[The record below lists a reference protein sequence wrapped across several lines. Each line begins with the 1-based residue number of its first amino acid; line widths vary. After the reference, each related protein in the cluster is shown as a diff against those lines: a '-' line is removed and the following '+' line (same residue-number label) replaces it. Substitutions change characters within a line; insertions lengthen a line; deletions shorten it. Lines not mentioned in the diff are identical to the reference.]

1 MAPNLSLFAVNA
13 ILILSTDDRTR
24 ILTKYYSAPHHT
36 AATSG
41 GSAGS
46 SPYPTVKE
54 QKAFE
59 KGLLEKTN
67 KQSND
72 IILYD
77 GRLVVFKTEGDVMLY
92 VVGGPEENEILLFG
106 VVLALRDSLAILL
119 KYVKTSSLIS
129 RYKSLFGFTFLT
141 RAFFRNSTDK
151 RTLIENY
158 DLVSLAIDEICD
170 DGIILEVDP
179 VVVAGRVSKAPVQD
193 VTAIKGVDFSEQGLQ
208 NLLEFGR
215 NKLAERMRQM

>member
-1 MAPNLSLFAVNA
+1 MAPNMSLFSVNA
-13 ILILSTDDRTR
+13 ILLLSTDDRTR
-24 ILTKYYSAPHHT
+24 ILTKYYNAPHHAPNST
-36 AATSG
+36 NHPGAN
-41 GSAGS
+41 
-46 SPYPTVKE
+46 PYPTVKE

-67 KQSND
+67 KQSSD

-77 GRLVVFKTEGDVMLY
+77 GRIVVFKMEGDVMMY

-119 KYVKTSSLIS
+119 K
-129 RYKSLFGFTFLT
+129 
-141 RAFFRNSTDK
+141 NSTDK

-158 DLVSLAIDEICD
+158 DLVSLAIDEIVD

-179 VVVAGRVSKAPVQD
+179 VVVASRVSRAPAQD
-193 VTAIKGVDFSEQGLQ
+193 VTNIKGVDFSEEGLQ
-208 NLLEFGR
+208 NLLAFGK
-215 NKLAERMRQM
+215 NKIAERLRQGL